1 MRISSKQLFWMIA
14 TMQVSMTIL
23 LTIHPALIAAKQ
35 DSWLSMLSAT
45 LIGMFIAFICTR
57 INRKYPG
64 QTLVTYLPQ
73 LVGKWMAGFLF
84 VIYGAFWF
92 VVLAMVLLQYADFI
106 LATIL
111 PQTPIFVPVVA
122 MLLVAVY
129 VTRIGIEGI
138 GRCSEVLGPFLLIII
153 ILSLLLSIQDIQLK
167 HILPF
172 YVDSGWKVILKGSL
186 PTSTFLGDCVMLVF
200 LLAFLNHPDEG
211 TKPAV
216 FGVATTGLLTSAATF
231 VLVTLFGSQMAAGQ
245 TYPFFNLVRYISVY
259 NFFQNLD
266 AILIPIWIIGVFM
279 KVSLYLFVC
288 TYGTAQVFNVAKWR
302 RMLWIVTPIILL
314 IAMLPRS
321 YFDSSVFFP
330 QKIAVPYIFPI
341 HMLGV
346 PLLLWGI
353 SSLKNKKNR
362 DAHPQV

>member
-1 MRISSKQLFWMIA
+1 MRISGKQLFWMIA

-23 LTIHPALIAAKQ
+23 LTIHPALMAAKQ
-35 DSWLSMLSAT
+35 DAWLSMLSAT

-64 QTLVTYLPQ
+64 QTFVNYLPK
-73 LVGKWMAGFLF
+73 LVGIWLARFLF
-84 VIYGAFWF
+84 VMYGAFWF
-92 VVLAMVLLQYADFI
+92 IILAMVLQQYADFI
-106 LATIL
+106 LATLL
-111 PQTPIFVPVVA
+111 PRTPILVPIIA

-129 VTRIGIEGI
+129 VTRTGIEGI
-138 GRCSEVLGPFLLIII
+138 GRCSEVLGPFLLIMI
-153 ILSLLLSIQDIQLK
+153 ILSLLLSIQDIHLNRV
-167 HILPF
+167 LPF

-186 PTSTFLGDCVMLVF
+186 PTSTFLGDCIMLVF
-200 LLAFLNHPDEG
+200 LLAFLGQSDRG

-216 FGVATTGLLTSAATF
+216 LGVATTGLLTSTATF
-231 VLVTLFGSQMAAGQ
+231 VLVTLFGDQMAAGQ

-288 TYGTAQVFNVAKWR
+288 TYGTAQVFNIAKWP
-302 RMLWIVTPIILL
+302 RMLWIVTPIILI
-314 IAMLPRS
+314 IALLPRS

-330 QKIAVPYIFPI
+330 QKIAVPFLFPI

-353 SSLKNKKNR
+353 ASFKNKNNR
-362 DAHPQV
+362 DAHSQV